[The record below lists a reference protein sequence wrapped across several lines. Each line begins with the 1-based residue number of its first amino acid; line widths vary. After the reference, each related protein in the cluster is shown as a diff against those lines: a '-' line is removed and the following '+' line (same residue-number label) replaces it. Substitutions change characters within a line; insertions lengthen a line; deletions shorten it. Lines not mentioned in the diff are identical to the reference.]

1 MKIIPIIK
9 CRDMERSI
17 SFYTGVL
24 DFELKD
30 PNSSA
35 KDLVVDLIK
44 EEAEIQ
50 LSVLGGDSEF
60 GIAVNVRVDDV
71 DELFKKY
78 VERGLDTSNKKGS
91 PVHLGPINQSWGMR
105 EFYVTDPDGNTLRFG
120 IPAEE
125 ITEQQV
131 F

>member
-17 SFYTGVL
+17 FFYTGIL
-24 DFELKD
+24 DFELKY
-30 PNSSA
+30 PNSSV

-50 LSVLGGDSEF
+50 LSILTGDSVF
-60 GIAVNVRVDDV
+60 GIAVNVRIEDV

-78 VERGLDTSNKKGS
+78 VERGLDTANKKDS
-91 PVHLGPINQSWGMR
+91 PVHLGPTKQSWGMR

-120 IPAEE
+120 IPVEE